1 MVLALKVATGCSLLI
16 FLLVVF
22 RRGKAPYCYSLIPY
36 LLAQL
41 AVNVSATAWPALSLN
56 WDVWLAKEILYSL
69 LRLSILAELGLLIF
83 RTLPRARTRVHILL
97 SLTALFLAVTLPLPY
112 DSVTP
117 YPIARDI
124 ISRFHYVTAWGL
136 IALLGLAVWYHLP
149 LHAFHKALLHGQ
161 LWLMLVHIGILFAA
175 PRIGTLVASH
185 IYHVVQLV
193 ILAVWI
199 RVAWLRDPKWDT
211 DELAVIRY
219 LQPWRTK

>member
-1 MVLALKVATGCSLLI
+1 MVLALKVATGCCLLT
-16 FLLVVF
+16 FLVVVL
-22 RRGKAPYCYSLIPY
+22 RRGKSSYCYSLIPY
-36 LLAQL
+36 LLAQIAL
-41 AVNVSATAWPALSLN
+41 NVSGTVWPDLALN

-83 RTLPRARTRVHILL
+83 RTLPRARTRVYILL
-97 SLTALFLAVTLPLPY
+97 SCVALFLAVILPLPY

-117 YPIARDI
+117 YPLARDI

-136 IALLGLAVWYHLP
+136 IALLALVVWYHLP
-149 LHAFHKALLHGQ
+149 LHAFHKVLLHGQ

-175 PRIGTLVASH
+175 PRIGTLAASH
-185 IYHVVQLV
+185 IYNGVQLV